1 MARTPEGTVGS
12 DGGGAGDTAWNPTQY
27 LKFGD
32 ERSRPL
38 VDLLQRVPLRDV
50 RRVVDLGCGPG
61 TDTPLIHDRWPE
73 AHVHGVDNSP
83 SMIEEARRRAGRG
96 SDYELADVRGW
107 LRAASLRQA
116 DSPRP
121 ELIVSNAAF
130 QWIDGHREFLPEI
143 ADLVAPGGAFAF
155 QVPGNFDAPSH
166 ALLRQ
171 IAAQPEYARHVTE
184 KLRDTVIRA
193 REYLAD
199 LARPGWHVDAWET
212 TYLHVLQ
219 GENPVFEWISSTG
232 ARPVLNALPEDE
244 KARFVEEHQAALRE
258 AYPAEEHGTVLP
270 FRRIFVVATRI
281 AA

>member
-1 MARTPEGTVGS
+1 MARHPEEPAR
-12 DGGGAGDTAWNPTQY
+12 GGDAAGAAWDPTQY

-38 VDLLQRVPLRDV
+38 ADLLQRVPLEGV

-61 TDTPLIHDRWPE
+61 TDTPLVHARWPE

-83 SMIEEARRRAGRG
+83 SMIEEARRRADAH
-96 SDYELADVRGW
+96 SDYELADVRQW
-107 LRAASLRQA
+107 LRAAARGEGGQPA
-116 DSPRP
+116 P

-130 QWIDGHREFLPEI
+130 QWIDGHRDFLPDI
-143 ADLVAPGGAFAF
+143 ADLVAPGGVFAF

-171 IAAQPEYARHVTE
+171 IAAKPEYARHVTE

-193 REYLAD
+193 HEYLAD
-199 LARPGWHVDAWET
+199 LSRPGWRVDAWET

-219 GENPVFEWISSTG
+219 GENPVFEWISATG
-232 ARPVLNALPEDE
+232 ARPVLNALPSPDKE
-244 KARFVEEHQAALRE
+244 RFSEEYRAALRK
-258 AYPAEEHGTVLP
+258 AYRAEEHGTVMP
-270 FRRIFVVATRI
+270 FRRVFVVATRT